1 LQSNLDRDCS
11 SEYGDLV
18 VPNRLPGCSGGCA
31 PQNSH
36 GNGMNSA
43 NNGSYEWDK
52 QSASS
57 LSEMSVACLQ
67 DRIMQMEENHYRF
80 VVTKFGCF

>member
-1 LQSNLDRDCS
+1 
-11 SEYGDLV
+11 
-18 VPNRLPGCSGGCA
+18 
-31 PQNSH
+31 
-36 GNGMNSA
+36 MNSA

-80 VVTKFGCF
+80 VVTKFGRF